1 MDMPETSLCWDG
13 QSSVDKASDFAPRLL
28 FSEDFCQN
36 NCVHRKF
43 STASVSAA
51 SMAMLCRGEFEGS
64 QLCRLSQV
72 RFLVGVS
79 HCGRVDHRNCTT
91 EFLQLAELFNRA
103 FFFFCT
109 LCFIFRKP
117 HDHEDFFLFVCAAA
131 FSVFLSPSRPSS
143 QAHTSAWHW
152 CCSKHL
158 IDAPDLYSVILVEED
173 DHQSWWQVATST
185 SARDAT

>member
-1 MDMPETSLCWDG
+1 MPETSLCRDG

-51 SMAMLCRGEFEGS
+51 SMAMLCLGEFEGS

-79 HCGRVDHRNCTT
+79 HCRRVDHRNCTT
-91 EFLQLAELFNRA
+91 EFLQLGELFNRA
-103 FFFFCT
+103 CFFVLCASFSGSHMIMRTFFCSFVLLLFQFFF
-109 LCFIFRKP
+109 RQA
-117 HDHEDFFLFVCAAA
+117 DQVCRPTHLLGIGAA
-131 FSVFLSPSRPSS
+131 V
-143 QAHTSAWHW
+143 
-152 CCSKHL
+152 
-158 IDAPDLYSVILVEED
+158 
-173 DHQSWWQVATST
+173 ST
-185 SARDAT
+185 